1 MSNLKPLSK
10 LSSSFYKI
18 SSTPPPLF
26 LSLKN
31 NLFSSSH
38 YPIIY
43 LDYSLFYMKT
53 ASFAISESNYPSKV
67 AHIAYFS
74 TDAAKYCNFISQNHP
89 KSKIFFSHNR
99 KNHYKLN
106 SQLLQNLIA
115 ALSPKIARHL
125 YNHPFNRII
134 GLVSTIIKLLLTTG
148 LLEEPHRTKR

>member
-1 MSNLKPLSK
+1 MSNLKPLNK
-10 LSSSFYKI
+10 LSSCFYKI
-18 SSTPPPLF
+18 SSTPPLLL

-43 LDYSLFYMKT
+43 LDYSLFYTKT
-53 ASFAISESNYPSKV
+53 AFFAISESNYPSKV
-67 AHIAYFS
+67 AHILYFS

-89 KSKIFFSHNR
+89 KSKFFFSHNR
-99 KNHYKLN
+99 KNHYKFN

-115 ALSPKIARHL
+115 ALSPKITRHI
-125 YNHPFNRII
+125 YNHQFNRII
-134 GLVSTIIKLLLTTG
+134 GLFSTIIKLLLTTG